1 MPSGVLL
8 AVESRLETDSE
19 EVRENRPKAGA
30 VLGIQFGGL
39 GRRRARL
46 WEGDRLWFPGRVWG
60 FGLGPSMA
68 KVAPCFRFQG

>member
-46 WEGDRLWFPGRVWG
+46 WEGDLEGGRHRVTWG
-60 FGLGPSMA
+60 ECG
-68 KVAPCFRFQG
+68 V